1 MGILN
6 MKKKIFA
13 IDLFCGIG
21 GLTNGLIESGIDVL
35 AGFDIDSTC
44 KYAYET
50 NNDATF
56 YDTDIS
62 KLSGDILL
70 KLFPENSIKVLV
82 GCAPCQPF
90 SNHTRKIK
98 NRNQDSKW
106 GLLYEFGRLIEEV
119 NPEIVSMENVAQIKK
134 EQVFQ
139 DFIDLLTRNNYKIFK
154 KIIRTADYGVPQS
167 RRRMVVLASKIDKIE
182 MIEPSYAKS
191 DYVTVIETI
200 GEMKSLLDGETSEED
215 KLHRVSK
222 LNEKNKRRIQNS
234 KPGGTWRDWPKELIA
249 NCHNKNEGKTYPSVY
264 GRMKWDKIAPTITTQ
279 FYNFGTGRFGH
290 PEQDRALS
298 LREGALL
305 QTFPS
310 EYKFIDPEKK
320 ISFRK
325 LGVHIGNAVPPKL
338 GYAIG
343 KSILKQ
349 VEEFDA

>member
-1 MGILN
+1 
-6 MKKKIFA
+6 MKKKIYA

-35 AGFDIDSTC
+35 AGFDIDATC

-50 NNDATF
+50 NNDSTF

-62 KLSGDILL
+62 KLSGDYLL
-70 KLFPENSIKVLV
+70 ELFPENSIKVLV

-90 SNHTRKIK
+90 SNHTLKIK
-98 NRNQDSKW
+98 NRNKDSKW
-106 GLLYEFGRLIEEV
+106 GLLYEFSRLIEEV

-139 DFIDLLTRNNYKIFK
+139 DFIDLLKRNNYKIFK

-167 RRRMVVLASKIDKIE
+167 RRRMVVLASKNENIE
-182 MIEPSYAKS
+182 MIKPSYNKEN
-191 DYVTVIETI
+191 YITVKKTI
-200 GEMKSLLDGETSEED
+200 GKMEPIDDGETSKKD
-215 KLHRVSK
+215 ILHRSSK
-222 LNEKNKRRIQNS
+222 LKEKNKLRIQKS

-249 NCHNKNEGKTYPSVY
+249 NCHNKVEGKTYPSVY
-264 GRMKWDKIAPTITTQ
+264 GRMKWDKVAPTITTQ

-290 PEQDRALS
+290 PEQDRGLS
-298 LREGALL
+298 LREGAML
-305 QTFPS
+305 QTFSP

-320 ISFRK
+320 ISFGK
-325 LGVHIGNAVPPKL
+325 LGIHIGNAVPVKL

-343 KSILKQ
+343 KSILKH
-349 VEEFDA
+349 VGEYNDES